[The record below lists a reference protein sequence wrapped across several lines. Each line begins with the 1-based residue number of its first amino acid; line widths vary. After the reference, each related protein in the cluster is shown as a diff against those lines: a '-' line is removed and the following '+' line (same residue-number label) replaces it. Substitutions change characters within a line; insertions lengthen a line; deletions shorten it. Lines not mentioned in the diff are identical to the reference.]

1 MSSDSPWHVYMVLC
15 RDGSL
20 YTGIAKD
27 LEKRIKEHNSER
39 TGAKYTRSR
48 RPVKLV
54 YQEKVSSRSDA
65 SKREYAIK
73 KMTTTGKNAL
83 IQDDSNITSMESS

>member
-1 MSSDSPWHVYMVLC
+1 MSDTPWYVYMVQC

-27 LEKRIKEHNSER
+27 LEKRVKEHNSGS

-48 RPVKLV
+48 RPVHLV
-54 YQEKVSSRSDA
+54 YQEEVASRSA
-65 SKREYAIK
+65 AAKREYEIK
-73 KMTTTGKNAL
+73 QLTAARKNAL
-83 IQDDSNITSMESS
+83 IHK

>member
-1 MSSDSPWHVYMVLC
+1 MSFDTPWYVYMVQC

-27 LEKRIKEHNSER
+27 LEKRIKEHNSGS

-48 RPVKLV
+48 RPVHLV
-54 YQEKVSSRSDA
+54 YQEKVPSRSA
-65 SKREYAIK
+65 AAKREYDIK
-73 KMTTTGKNAL
+73 QMTTVKKKLL
-83 IQDDSNITSMESS
+83 IGNQA

>member
-1 MSSDSPWHVYMVLC
+1 MSDTPWYVYMVQC

-27 LEKRIKEHNSER
+27 LEKRVKEHNSGS

-48 RPVKLV
+48 RPVHLV
-54 YQEKVSSRSDA
+54 YQEEVASRSA
-65 SKREYAIK
+65 AAKREYEIK
-73 KMTTTGKNAL
+73 QLTAGGKNAL
-83 IQDDSNITSMESS
+83 IHK

>member
-1 MSSDSPWHVYMVLC
+1 MVLC

-27 LEKRIKEHNSER
+27 LKKRINEHNSKK

-54 YQEKVSSRSDA
+54 YQEKVPSRSDA
-65 SKREYAIK
+65 AKREYAIK
-73 KMTTTGKNAL
+73 QMTTTGKNAL
-83 IQDDSNITSMESS
+83 IQNDSNITRLESS

>member
-1 MSSDSPWHVYMVLC
+1 MSDTPWYVYMVQC

-27 LEKRIKEHNSER
+27 LEKRVEEHNSGS

-48 RPVKLV
+48 RPVHLV
-54 YQEKVSSRSDA
+54 YQEEVPSRSA
-65 SKREYAIK
+65 AAKREYEIK
-73 KMTTTGKNAL
+73 QLTAAGKNAL
-83 IQDDSNITSMESS
+83 IHK